1 LQIVDIVHMVTEMRT
16 DVFGEPYAAETIALP
31 SDDEG
36 QVVATLVSRRAMSPT
51 SRAVLYVHGFC
62 DYFFQTHL
70 SDFFVERGIDFYALD
85 LRKYGR
91 SIRPWQTPNFC
102 RDLSEYYGELNVAMS
117 VIRER
122 DDHQHVI
129 VNAHST
135 GGLVTAL
142 WADHERRIGTK
153 VSDGFIMNSPWHDLA
168 GSWVLRTV
176 GTRAIGRLGRMRP
189 YAVIP
194 RKVTDLYVEGIH
206 GDRQGEWQF
215 DEEFKPASS
224 FPVRAGWLAAIRRG
238 HAQLHA
244 GLDVAAPVLV
254 LHSSRS
260 STPKEWNDDVQR
272 TDTVLDVRQI
282 TKWAPYLGPQV
293 ETVGLEGAIHDVVLS
308 SRPVRELAFAQMAG
322 WLEANV
328 PAA

>member
-1 LQIVDIVHMVTEMRT
+1 
-16 DVFGEPYAAETIALP
+16 
-31 SDDEG
+31 
-36 QVVATLVSRRAMSPT
+36 
-51 SRAVLYVHGFC
+51 
-62 DYFFQTHL
+62 
-70 SDFFVERGIDFYALD
+70 
-85 LRKYGR
+85 
-91 SIRPWQTPNFC
+91 
-102 RDLSEYYGELNVAMS
+102 
-117 VIRER
+117 
-122 DDHQHVI
+122 
-129 VNAHST
+129 
-135 GGLVTAL
+135 
-142 WADHERRIGTK
+142 
-153 VSDGFIMNSPWHDLA
+153 
-168 GSWVLRTV
+168 
-176 GTRAIGRLGRMRP
+176 MRP

>member
-1 LQIVDIVHMVTEMRT
+1 MDVVTAHGTDIL
-16 DVFGEPYAAETIALP
+16 GEPYAAETLSLP

-36 QVVATLVSRRAMSPT
+36 PVVATLVSRPAASPT

-62 DYFFQTHL
+62 DYFFQSHL
-70 SDFFVERGIDFYALD
+70 AEFFVERDIDFYALD

-91 SIRPWQTPNFC
+91 SIRSWQTPNFC

-117 VIRER
+117 LIRER
-122 DDHQHVI
+122 DGHQHVI

-142 WADHERRIGTK
+142 WADHERRSGAQ
-153 VSDGFIMNSPWHDLA
+153 VADGFIMNSPWLDLA

-176 GTRAIGRLGRMRP
+176 GTRAIGQLGRMRP
-189 YAVIP
+189 YTVIP
-194 RKVTDLYVEGIH
+194 RTVTDLYVEGIH
-206 GDRQGEWQF
+206 GDRRGEWEF
-215 DEEFKPASS
+215 DETFKPATS

-238 HAQLHA
+238 HARLHV

-260 STPKEWNDDVQR
+260 SLPKEWNDDVQR

-282 TKWAPYLGPQV
+282 ARWAPRLGGQV
-293 ETVGLEGAIHDVVLS
+293 ETVAVEAAMHDVVLS
-308 SRPVRELAFAQMAG
+308 SRPVREQVFGRIAT
-322 WLEANV
+322 WLEAYA
-328 PAA
+328 PASAA

>member
-1 LQIVDIVHMVTEMRT
+1 MDVVTENGT
-16 DVFGEPYAAETIALP
+16 DILGEPYAAETLSLS

-36 QVVATLVSRRAMSPT
+36 PVVATLVSRPAASPT

-62 DYFFQTHL
+62 DYFFQSHL
-70 SDFFVERGIDFYALD
+70 AEFFVERDIDFYALD

-117 VIRER
+117 LIRER
-122 DDHQHVI
+122 DEHQHVI

-135 GGLVTAL
+135 GSLVTAL
-142 WADHERRIGTK
+142 WADHERRSGAQ
-153 VSDGFIMNSPWHDLA
+153 VADGFIMNSPWLDLA
-168 GSWVLRTV
+168 GSWALRTV
-176 GTRAIGRLGRMRP
+176 GTRAIGQLGRMRP

-194 RKVTDLYVEGIH
+194 RTVTDLYVEGIH
-206 GDRQGEWQF
+206 GDRRGEWEF
-215 DEEFKPASS
+215 DETLKPATS

-238 HAQLHA
+238 HARLHA

-260 STPKEWNDDVQR
+260 SLPKEWNDDVQR
-272 TDTVLDVRQI
+272 TDTVLDVQQI
-282 TKWAPYLGPQV
+282 ARWAPRLAQQV
-293 ETVGLEGAIHDVVLS
+293 ETVAVEGAMHDVVLS
-308 SRPVRELAFAQMAG
+308 SRPVREQVFGRMAT
-322 WLEANV
+322 WLEAYAQ
-328 PAA
+328 PSEA

>member
-1 LQIVDIVHMVTEMRT
+1 MVTELRT
-16 DVFGEPYAAETIALP
+16 DILGEPYVAETLTLS

-36 QVVATLVSRRAMSPT
+36 PVVATLVSRRAATAT

-62 DYFFQTHL
+62 DYFFQKHL
-70 SDFFVERGIDFYALD
+70 ADFFVERGIDFYALD
-85 LRKYGR
+85 LRKHGR
-91 SIRPWQTPNFC
+91 SIRRWQTPNFC
-102 RDLSEYYGELNVAMS
+102 EDLSEYNTELNLAMTL
-117 VIRER
+117 IRER
-122 DDHQHVI
+122 DEHEHVI

-142 WADHERRIGTK
+142 WADHERRTGIR

-176 GTRAIGRLGRMRP
+176 GTRVIGRLGRMRP

-194 RKVTDLYVEGIH
+194 RTVTDLYVEAIH
-206 GDRQGEWQF
+206 SDRRGEWEF
-215 DEEFKPASS
+215 DEAFKPATS

-238 HAQLHA
+238 HARLHA
-244 GLDVAAPVLV
+244 GLDVGGPVLV

-260 STPKEWNDDVQR
+260 SVPKAWNDDVQR

-282 TKWAPYLGPQV
+282 ARWAPCLGPQV
-293 ETVGLEGAIHDVVLS
+293 ETIALEDAMHDVVLS
-308 SRPVRELAFAQMAG
+308 SLPVRKQVFARMAA
-322 WLEANV
+322 WLEAYAP
-328 PAA
+328 PAGG

>member
-1 LQIVDIVHMVTEMRT
+1 MQIVDMVTELGI
-16 DVFGEPYAAETIALP
+16 DILGEPYAAESLTLP

-36 QVVATLVSRRAMSPT
+36 PVVATLVSRRAASPT

-70 SDFFVERGIDFYALD
+70 ADFFVDRGIDFYALD
-85 LRKYGR
+85 LRKHGR

-102 RDLSEYYGELNVAMS
+102 RDLSEYYGELNVAMTL
-117 VIRER
+117 IRER
-122 DDHQHVI
+122 DQHEHVI

-142 WADHERRIGTK
+142 WADHERRTGAR

-168 GSWVLRTV
+168 GSWVRRTV
-176 GTRAIGRLGRMRP
+176 GTRVIGWLGRMRP

-194 RKVTDLYVEGIH
+194 RTVNDLYVEGIH
-206 GDRQGEWQF
+206 GDRRGEWEF
-215 DEEFKPASS
+215 DETFKPATS

-238 HAQLHA
+238 HARLHA
-244 GLDVAAPVLV
+244 GLDVAGPVLV

-260 STPKEWNDDVQR
+260 SLPREWNDDVQR
-272 TDTVLDVRQI
+272 TDTVLDVQQI
-282 TKWAPYLGPQV
+282 AKWAHCLGRQV
-293 ETVGLEGAIHDVVLS
+293 ETVALDSAMHDVVLS
-308 SRPVRELAFAQMAG
+308 SRPVRNQAFGRMG
-322 WLEANV
+322 SWLEAYATPTAV
-328 PAA
+328 

>member
-1 LQIVDIVHMVTEMRT
+1 LQIVDMLTELRT
-16 DVFGEPYAAETIALP
+16 DILGKPYFAETLTLP

-36 QVVATLVSRRAMSPT
+36 PVVATLVSRRAVTPT

-62 DYFFQTHL
+62 DYFFQEHL
-70 SDFFVERGIDFYALD
+70 ADFFVGRGIDFYALD

-91 SIRPWQTPNFC
+91 SIRWWQTPNFC
-102 RDLSEYYGELNVAMS
+102 RDLSEYYGELNLALTL
-117 VIRER
+117 IRER
-122 DDHQHVI
+122 DQHAHVI

-142 WADHERRIGTK
+142 WADHERRTGIS
-153 VSDGFIMNSPWHDLA
+153 VSDGFILNSPWHDLA
-168 GSWVLRTV
+168 GSWILRTL
-176 GTRAIGRLGRMRP
+176 GTRVIGRLGRLRP

-194 RKVTDLYVEGIH
+194 RTVTDLYVEGIH
-206 GDRQGEWQF
+206 SDRRGEWEF
-215 DEEFKPASS
+215 DEAFKPATS

-238 HAQLHA
+238 HARLHA

-260 STPKEWNDDVQR
+260 SVPKQWNDDVQR

-282 TKWAPYLGPQV
+282 ARWAPCLGPQV
-293 ETVGLEGAIHDVVLS
+293 ETVAVEGAMHDVVLS
-308 SRPVRELAFAQMAG
+308 SRPVREQVFARMAA
-322 WLEANV
+322 WLETYTPPTAG
-328 PAA
+328 

>member
-1 LQIVDIVHMVTEMRT
+1 MDVVTAHGTDIL
-16 DVFGEPYAAETIALP
+16 GEPYAAETLSLP

-36 QVVATLVSRRAMSPT
+36 PVVATLVSRRAASPT

-62 DYFFQTHL
+62 DYFFQGHL
-70 SDFFVERGIDFYALD
+70 AEFFVERDIDFYALD

-117 VIRER
+117 LIRER
-122 DDHQHVI
+122 DEHQHVI

-142 WADHERRIGTK
+142 WADHERRGGAQ
-153 VSDGFIMNSPWHDLA
+153 VVDGFIMNSPWLDLA

-176 GTRAIGRLGRMRP
+176 GTRVIGQLGRMRP
-189 YAVIP
+189 YTVIP
-194 RKVTDLYVEGIH
+194 RTVTDLYVEGIH
-206 GDRQGEWQF
+206 GDRRGEWEF
-215 DEEFKPASS
+215 DETFKPATS

-238 HAQLHA
+238 QARLHV

-260 STPKEWNDDVQR
+260 SLPKEWNDDVQR

-282 TKWAPYLGPQV
+282 ARWAPRLGEQV
-293 ETVGLEGAIHDVVLS
+293 ETVAIEAAMHDVVLS
-308 SRPVRELAFAQMAG
+308 SRPVREQVFGRIAT
-322 WLEANV
+322 WLEAYA
-328 PAA
+328 PPSAA

>member
-1 LQIVDIVHMVTEMRT
+1 MDVVTAHGIDIL
-16 DVFGEPYAAETIALP
+16 GEPYAAETLSLP

-36 QVVATLVSRRAMSPT
+36 PVVATLVSRPAASPT
-51 SRAVLYVHGFC
+51 SRSVLYVHGFC
-62 DYFFQTHL
+62 DYFFQSHL
-70 SDFFVERGIDFYALD
+70 AEFFVERDIDFYALD

-91 SIRPWQTPNFC
+91 SIRSWQTPNFC

-117 VIRER
+117 LIRER
-122 DDHQHVI
+122 DGHQHVI

-142 WADHERRIGTK
+142 WADHERRSGAQ
-153 VSDGFIMNSPWHDLA
+153 VADGFIMNSPWLDLA

-176 GTRAIGRLGRMRP
+176 GTRVIGQLGRMRP
-189 YAVIP
+189 YTVIP
-194 RKVTDLYVEGIH
+194 RTVTDLYVEGIH
-206 GDRQGEWQF
+206 GDRRGEWEF
-215 DEEFKPASS
+215 DETFKPATS

-238 HAQLHA
+238 HAQLHV

-260 STPKEWNDDVQR
+260 SLPKEWNDDVQR

-282 TKWAPYLGPQV
+282 ARWASSLGQQV
-293 ETVGLEGAIHDVVLS
+293 ETVAVEGAMHDVVLS
-308 SRPVRELAFAQMAG
+308 SRPVREQIFGRMG
-322 WLEANV
+322 TWLEAYA
-328 PAA
+328 PPIAA

>member
-1 LQIVDIVHMVTEMRT
+1 MDVVTALGTDIL
-16 DVFGEPYAAETIALP
+16 GEPYAAETLSLP

-36 QVVATLVSRRAMSPT
+36 PVVATLVSRRAASPT

-62 DYFFQTHL
+62 DYFFQGHL
-70 SDFFVERGIDFYALD
+70 AEFFIERDIDFYALD

-117 VIRER
+117 LIRER
-122 DDHQHVI
+122 DEHQHVI

-142 WADHERRIGTK
+142 WADHERRGGAQ
-153 VSDGFIMNSPWHDLA
+153 VVDGFIMNSPWLDLA

-176 GTRAIGRLGRMRP
+176 GTRVIGQLGRMRP
-189 YAVIP
+189 YTVIP
-194 RKVTDLYVEGIH
+194 RTVTDLYVEGIH
-206 GDRQGEWQF
+206 GDRRGEWEF
-215 DEEFKPASS
+215 DETFKPATS

-238 HAQLHA
+238 QARLHV

-260 STPKEWNDDVQR
+260 SLPKELNDDVQR

-282 TKWAPYLGPQV
+282 ARWAPRLGEQV
-293 ETVGLEGAIHDVVLS
+293 ETVAIEAAMHDVVLS
-308 SRPVRELAFAQMAG
+308 SRPVREQVFGRIAT
-322 WLEANV
+322 WLEAYA
-328 PAA
+328 PPSAP

>member
-1 LQIVDIVHMVTEMRT
+1 MDVVTAHGIDIL
-16 DVFGEPYAAETIALP
+16 GEPYAAETLSLP

-36 QVVATLVSRRAMSPT
+36 PVVATLVSRPAASPT

-62 DYFFQTHL
+62 DYFFQSHL
-70 SDFFVERGIDFYALD
+70 AEFFVERDIDFYALD

-91 SIRPWQTPNFC
+91 SIRSWQTPNFC

-117 VIRER
+117 LIRER
-122 DDHQHVI
+122 DGHQHVI

-142 WADHERRIGTK
+142 WADHERRSGAQ
-153 VSDGFIMNSPWHDLA
+153 VADGFIMNSPWLDLA
-168 GSWVLRTV
+168 GSWVVRTV
-176 GTRAIGRLGRMRP
+176 GTRVIGQLGRMRP
-189 YAVIP
+189 YTVIP
-194 RKVTDLYVEGIH
+194 RTVTDLYVEGIH
-206 GDRQGEWQF
+206 GDRRGEWEF
-215 DEEFKPASS
+215 DETFKPATS

-238 HAQLHA
+238 HARLHV

-260 STPKEWNDDVQR
+260 SLPKEWNDDVQR

-282 TKWAPYLGPQV
+282 ARWAPRLGQQV
-293 ETVGLEGAIHDVVLS
+293 ETVAVEGAMHDVVLS
-308 SRPVRELAFAQMAG
+308 SRPVREQIFG
-322 WLEANV
+322 RIGTWLEAYA
-328 PAA
+328 PPIAA